1 MKDAETTKNVWS
13 CACVALDEKY
23 LSSFV
28 YELNNGIRDDENL
41 RSQSKHI
48 SDVLDVESLENFWLK
63 VVSELVVVLLGQDRI
78 SARNCLL
85 IPFPSHFYRRFAP
98 NRYGR

>member
-1 MKDAETTKNVWS
+1 M
-13 CACVALDEKY
+13 ALDEKY

-63 VVSELVVVLLGQDRI
+63 VVSELAVVLLGQDRI

-98 NRYGR
+98 NRHGR

>member
-1 MKDAETTKNVWS
+1 MKDAESTKDVWS
-13 CACVALDEKY
+13 CPCVALDEKY

-28 YELNNGIRDDENL
+28 YELNTGIRDNENL

-63 VVSELVVVLLGQDRI
+63 VVSDLVVVLLAQDRI

-85 IPFPSHFYRRFAP
+85 IPFPSHLYRRFAP
-98 NRYGR
+98 NRPGR